1 MAKTPKYPNPAFF
14 RTKNNMDWK
23 AQGENLKE
31 VFDIAKDMLLATD
44 WKAFGAR
51 QKQGWIDF
59 GKRVAE
65 EAAEIAAM
73 SCAERR
79 ELLLKGEKKLGRLS
93 AIVTLVSGVIALILA
108 ISSSSILSLLSSTY
122 SIMNAGALVMVLGG
136 IFWKK
141 GTKEG
146 AIASALC
153 GMAMIILNKCGVQIP
168 YIAFTSLI
176 PALIAYIVVSLAT
189 QPKNAEAK

>member
-73 SCAERR
+73 AGVKAYIADPVVVDEM
-79 ELLLKGEKKLGRLS
+79 EEVARLS
-93 AIVTLVSGVIALILA
+93 GHPDCPRRAKRSSAVSTRRALWLPFAANGAASPTRRTISMSGCAFGACSSARSPRISFRRSTPCCTIA
-108 ISSSSILSLLSSTY
+108 
-122 SIMNAGALVMVLGG
+122 G
-136 IFWKK
+136 
-141 GTKEG
+141 
-146 AIASALC
+146 
-153 GMAMIILNKCGVQIP
+153 
-168 YIAFTSLI
+168 
-176 PALIAYIVVSLAT
+176 
-189 QPKNAEAK
+189 

>member
-73 SCAERR
+73 SCSERR
-79 ELLLKGEKKLGRLS
+79 ELLLKGEKKLGRL
-93 AIVTLVSGVIALILA
+93 
-108 ISSSSILSLLSSTY
+108 Y
-122 SIMNAGALVMVLGG
+122 
-136 IFWKK
+136 KK
-141 GTKEG
+141 GAMATVRREWRG
-146 AIASALC
+146 VADTAYDFYEWLRIW
-153 GMAMIILNKCGVQIP
+153 GMLLGTFSKD
-168 YIAFTSLI
+168 LI
-176 PALIAYIVVSLAT
+176 PALNSVLHYRWMMSYLCCVGFMDKNTMGQHGAALKMSHLMIYDVFRPFADIVVL
-189 QPKNAEAK
+189 QEMLDE

>member
-1 MAKTPKYPNPAFF
+1 MAKTSKYPNPAFF
-14 RTKNNMDWK
+14 RAKNNMDWK

-73 SCAERR
+73 SWRR
-79 ELLLKGEKKLGRLS
+79 APRAFAQGRKEARPSLQEGRYGYRS
-93 AIVTLVSGVIALILA
+93 PRMARRRRHGVRFL
-108 ISSSSILSLLSSTY
+108 
-122 SIMNAGALVMVLGG
+122 
-136 IFWKK
+136 
-141 GTKEG
+141 
-146 AIASALC
+146 
-153 GMAMIILNKCGVQIP
+153 
-168 YIAFTSLI
+168 
-176 PALIAYIVVSLAT
+176 
-189 QPKNAEAK
+189 

>member
-79 ELLLKGEKKLGRLS
+79 ELLLKGEKKLGRL
-93 AIVTLVSGVIALILA
+93 
-108 ISSSSILSLLSSTY
+108 Y
-122 SIMNAGALVMVLGG
+122 
-136 IFWKK
+136 KK
-141 GTKEG
+141 G
-146 AIASALC
+146 A
-153 GMAMIILNKCGVQIP
+153 MATVRR
-168 YIAFTSLI
+168 
-176 PALIAYIVVSLAT
+176 
-189 QPKNAEAK
+189 

>member
-65 EAAEIAAM
+65 EAALEDERL
-73 SCAERR
+73 CARD
-79 ELLLKGEKKLGRLS
+79 LS
-93 AIVTLVSGVIALILA
+93 GGVGLP
-108 ISSSSILSLLSSTY
+108 
-122 SIMNAGALVMVLGG
+122 
-136 IFWKK
+136 
-141 GTKEG
+141 EG
-146 AIASALC
+146 AAGDFGHLDVVGDQPLVANVQLAQ
-153 GMAMIILNKCGVQIP
+153 GAGVQVHELCHGKFSFSQIFYLHP
-168 YIAFTSLI
+168 
-176 PALIAYIVVSLAT
+176 
-189 QPKNAEAK
+189 

>member
-31 VFDIAKDMLLATD
+31 VFDIARDMLLATD

-79 ELLLKGEKKLGRLS
+79 ELCSRVKRSS
-93 AIVTLVSGVIALILA
+93 AVSTRRALWLPFA
-108 ISSSSILSLLSSTY
+108 ANGAASPTRRTISMSGCAFGACCSARSQGSHSGAQLRAALSLDDVPSL
-122 SIMNAGALVMVLGG
+122 
-136 IFWKK
+136 
-141 GTKEG
+141 
-146 AIASALC
+146 LC
-153 GMAMIILNKCGVQIP
+153 RLHG
-168 YIAFTSLI
+168 
-176 PALIAYIVVSLAT
+176 
-189 QPKNAEAK
+189 

>member
-44 WKAFGAR
+44 WKAFSAR

-79 ELLLKGEKKLGRLS
+79 HDNTANEESQQDR
-93 AIVTLVSGVIALILA
+93 
-108 ISSSSILSLLSSTY
+108 
-122 SIMNAGALVMVLGG
+122 
-136 IFWKK
+136 
-141 GTKEG
+141 
-146 AIASALC
+146 
-153 GMAMIILNKCGVQIP
+153 Q
-168 YIAFTSLI
+168 
-176 PALIAYIVVSLAT
+176 
-189 QPKNAEAK
+189 QRHEARAKRFFQFFHTAPPLTCRSWQG